1 MRGGELKEVKEVKEV
16 KDRKK
21 GRRGEREKGI
31 ECGRI
36 WERGVSNGVDSGK
49 RGAAVD

>member
-21 GRRGEREKGI
+21 GRRGEREK
-31 ECGRI
+31 RNRMLPD
-36 WERGVSNGVDSGK
+36 WELEVSDGVDSGK